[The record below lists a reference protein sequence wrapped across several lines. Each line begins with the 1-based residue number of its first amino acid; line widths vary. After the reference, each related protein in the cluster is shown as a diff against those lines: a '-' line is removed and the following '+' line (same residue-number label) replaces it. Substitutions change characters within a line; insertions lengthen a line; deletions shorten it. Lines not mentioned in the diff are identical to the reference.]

1 MSLPFE
7 LTDVRKVV
15 AYKRDEITTD
25 LICFD
30 VVTEQSGGRRTWI
43 FHEKQPEFE
52 RVVAELSELPGFM
65 TDWRERVVLPP
76 FASCET
82 VVYARNCEDPIA

>member
-25 LICFD
+25 LICFN
-30 VVTEQSGGRRTWI
+30 VVTEQSDGRRTWF
-43 FHEKQPEFE
+43 FHEEQPEFE